1 MDHLTSPPKRWHA
14 SALYGL
20 GFAVNFFDT
29 LGVGSFATTAAAL
42 KLGRLVEDERIPGTL
57 NVGNALPTVLEALLF
72 MAIVPVDPLT
82 LISMVLAGGVGAW
95 CGTGV
100 VVHWPRQQIQ
110 RAMALALLV
119 TATFIVLRQ
128 IDGLPSGGDARG
140 LSGMALIIAVLASA
154 VIGSLTSLG
163 IGNYAPTMAVLYL
176 LGMSPLMVFPIMAT
190 CAALILPTAA
200 LRFHRGGL
208 YSRPVAWALTLGG
221 VPGVLVAFY
230 LVRSLEVSLLR
241 WLVVAVL
248 CYTCVQLY
256 RSSREGSIA

>member
-1 MDHLTSPPKRWHA
+1 
-14 SALYGL
+14 
-20 GFAVNFFDT
+20 
-29 LGVGSFATTAAAL
+29 
-42 KLGRLVEDERIPGTL
+42 VEDERIPGTL

-154 VIGSLTSLG
+154 LIGSLTSLG

-176 LGMSPLMVFPIMAT
+176 LPWSPFFAIPACNFI
-190 CAALILPTAA
+190 AL
-200 LRFHRGGL
+200 
-208 YSRPVAWALTLGG
+208 
-221 VPGVLVAFY
+221 
-230 LVRSLEVSLLR
+230 LEKDLLR
-241 WLVVAVL
+241 ENYPYPLL
-248 CYTCVQLY
+248 
-256 RSSREGSIA
+256 SS